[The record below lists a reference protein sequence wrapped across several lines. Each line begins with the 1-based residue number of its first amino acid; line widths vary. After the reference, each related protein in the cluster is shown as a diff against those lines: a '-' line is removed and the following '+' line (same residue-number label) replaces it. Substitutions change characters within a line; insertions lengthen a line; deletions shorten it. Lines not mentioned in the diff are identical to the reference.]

1 MTYGIL
7 REVSRDPFKPA
18 SRSVRFR
25 HCPNCDTWLI
35 EPDFLSDFLQC
46 PWCSHLYTPDMRE
59 APDDDVSLEE
69 VQIYK

>member
-18 SRSVRFR
+18 STSVSFR
-25 HCPNCDTWLI
+25 HCPNCDAWLI
-35 EPDFLSDFLQC
+35 DPDFLSDFLQC
-46 PWCSHLYTPDMRE
+46 PLCSHLYTDMKE

-69 VQIYK
+69 VQIYR